1 MSLLFFPNSILRSFV
16 VVFDCCL
23 FSIHFSNRVWY
34 EKMMK
39 DTSHHTI
46 IEYTIP
52 LWISVA
58 VSLSMFFQARLLAP
72 ENPDNRATFL
82 VYAAT
87 ENNAAA
93 LPNPWKPRLFSTY
106 LAGLMMKAILHVEN
120 SATMLSE
127 NDVFELGV
135 ALWAAS
141 WLFLVNTTFVFAF
154 RDRSLFYI
162 LGTFAAVSFGYMPGI
177 VLRIFPWDMP
187 ALFFY
192 TLLVVTSRR
201 LPAYGFLVLIPL
213 ATGFKETAILLSI
226 TLFFSDKMKGKK
238 MLMAFILVM
247 LLSVFVKILLGVA
260 TGTPHAFFSMHSS
273 AQLLRYN
280 VISLV
285 RPNPYFPPPVF
296 INAGLLLAFLLLPI
310 VNRRMLILKVIC
322 LLFIIGT
329 FTFGAIV
336 EYRIWFE
343 MIPISLCGLEMCLF
357 RHSKGK
363 YLVPL

>member
-1 MSLLFFPNSILRSFV
+1 
-16 VVFDCCL
+16 
-23 FSIHFSNRVWY
+23 
-34 EKMMK
+34 MK
-39 DTSHHTI
+39 DISHHTI
-46 IEYTIP
+46 IEYAIP
-52 LWISVA
+52 LWISVTI
-58 VSLSMFFQARLLAP
+58 SLTMFFQARLLAP

-82 VYAAT
+82 VYTAT
-87 ENNAAA
+87 KNDAVA
-93 LPNPWKPRLFSTY
+93 LSNPWKPRLFSTY
-106 LAGLMMKAILHVEN
+106 LAGLTMKAILHIED
-120 SATMLSE
+120 SATMISE
-127 NDVFELGV
+127 DNVFEIGV
-135 ALWAAS
+135 ALWTAS

-177 VLRIFPWDMP
+177 VLRIYPWDMP

-192 TLLVVTSRR
+192 TLLVVTSPR

-238 MLMAFILVM
+238 TLTTFTLAV
-247 LLSVFVKILLGVA
+247 LLSVFVKSLLGIA
-260 TGTPHAFFSMHSS
+260 TGTPRAFFSMYSS

-280 VISLV
+280 VMSLV
-285 RPNPYFPPPVF
+285 RPNPHYPSPVF

-357 RHSKGK
+357 RHSKR
-363 YLVPL
+363 

>member
-1 MSLLFFPNSILRSFV
+1 MKRILTTLRS
-16 VVFDCCL
+16 L
-23 FSIHFSNRVWY
+23 
-34 EKMMK
+34 
-39 DTSHHTI
+39 TSHHTI
-46 IEYTIP
+46 IEYAIP

-58 VSLSMFFQARLLAP
+58 ISLTMFFQARLLAP
-72 ENPDNRATFL
+72 NNPDNRATFL
-82 VYAAT
+82 VYAAAG
-87 ENNAAA
+87 NNAVA

-106 LAGLMMKAILHVEN
+106 LAGLMMKTILHVED
-120 SATMLSE
+120 STTMISE
-127 NDVFELGV
+127 DNVFEIGV
-135 ALWAAS
+135 ALWTTS

-177 VLRIFPWDMP
+177 VLRIYPWDMP

-192 TLLVVTSRR
+192 TLLIVTSTR

-226 TLFFSDKMKGKK
+226 TLFFSNKMKGKK
-238 MLMAFILVM
+238 TLTTFTLAV
-247 LLSVFVKILLGVA
+247 LLSVFVKSLLGIA
-260 TGTPHAFFSMHSS
+260 TGTPHAFFSMYSS
-273 AQLLRYN
+273 AQLLGYN
-280 VISLV
+280 VMSLV

-310 VNRRMLILKVIC
+310 VNRRMLILKMIC

-329 FTFGAIV
+329 FTFGVIV

-357 RHSKGK
+357 RHSKR
-363 YLVPL
+363 